1 MININPEIN
10 VIYTLSANST
20 PILWKPLTKD
30 DFDLPPAQQ
39 HVQPASVRV
48 FQNETYA
55 FAAPGHGTQDI
66 ARVSVRAVANWVL
79 RALGPMTGL
88 LLLVAPPLALAQT
101 GARAARAHA
110 GTGSTETA
118 FVDVNVVPM
127 DRERVLTRQTVLVR
141 NGRITRIG
149 LASEVA
155 VPRGALRIEG
165 GGRYLMPGLADM
177 HVHLAPARWPR
188 HMALFVANGVTT
200 VRSTA
205 DAANGTRAL
214 REMVR
219 ADSVLGPTIYTAGL
233 HLDGDPPRWAE
244 SSIIVHTPEEGR
256 QAVIATQ
263 AGGYDYVKVYDGL
276 SLDAYD
282 AVIRTAREVGIP
294 VIGHVPLGVGLE
306 HALRSRQASIEHLHG
321 YDLALQADSS
331 PYRSTDGYR
340 APTFNTGSGQR
351 VRAWEYVDF
360 AKLPSLVALAK
371 ANGVW
376 HSPTL
381 SMFMADAL
389 PGEVDARRK
398 LPEMRY
404 VPSTMFEAWV
414 EHNWPPDIVLI
425 ARRTQSARMRVV
437 KALHDAGVG
446 LLLGTDPANPFI
458 LYGFATHKELAQLVA
473 AGLSPYEAIAAG
485 TRNAAGYL
493 KALDEFGTVE
503 TGKRADLILV
513 NANPLADVA
522 NVRRIAG
529 VMLRGR
535 WLSRVDLQ
543 GELDAVAGEVRRYEE
558 YRKEQVK

>member
-1 MININPEIN
+1 M
-10 VIYTLSANST
+10 TMS
-20 PILWKPLTKD
+20 PLR
-30 DFDLPPAQQ
+30 
-39 HVQPASVRV
+39 S
-48 FQNETYA
+48 
-55 FAAPGHGTQDI
+55 
-66 ARVSVRAVANWVL
+66 
-79 RALGPMTGL
+79 MTGL
-88 LLLVAPPLALAQT
+88 LLLATPVCVAAQ
-101 GARAARAHA
+101 ASAPAASR
-110 GTGSTETA
+110 TA
-118 FVDVNVVPM
+118 TSPVESAFIDVNVVPM
-127 DRERVLTRQTVLVR
+127 DRERILPRQTVIIR
-141 NGRITRIG
+141 DGRIARIG
-149 LASEVA
+149 PVADVPIPPGAS
-155 VPRGALRIEG
+155 RIEG
-165 GGRYLMPGLADM
+165 NGRYLMPGLADM
-177 HVHLAPARWPR
+177 HVHLGPAIWPG

-205 DAANGTRAL
+205 DAARGTREL

-219 ADSVLGPTIYTAGL
+219 ADTALGPTIYTAGL
-233 HLDGDPPRWAE
+233 HLDGDPPRHAE

-294 VIGHVPLGVGLE
+294 VIGHVPLAVGLE

-360 AKLPSLVALAK
+360 AKLPALVALTK

-381 SMFMADAL
+381 SMFVADAL
-389 PGEVDARRK
+389 PGEVEARRK

-404 VPSTMFEAWV
+404 VSSTHFEFWV
-414 EHNWPPDIVLI
+414 EANWPPDIVLI
-425 ARRTQSARMRVV
+425 ARRTQPARMRVV

-446 LLLGTDPANPFI
+446 LLLGTDPSNPFI
-458 LYGFATHKELAQLVA
+458 LWGFATHKELAQLVA

-485 TRNAAGYL
+485 TRNAAEYL
-493 KALDEFGTVE
+493 EALDEFGTVE
-503 TGKRADLILV
+503 AGKRADLILV
-513 NANPLADVA
+513 DANPLADVA
-522 NVRRIAG
+522 NVQRIAG

-535 WLSRVDLQ
+535 WLSRADLQ

-558 YRKEQVK
+558 YLKAQVK